1 MGEHKGWFVR
11 LDKRSGRHRGSVWLP
26 SARRYKSKTWDKP
39 AQAKQWAMGEAA
51 KILQGETVDTGAR
64 VADLRTAYLDSLTA
78 RGRSASHM
86 ANVSRT
92 LDGLER
98 VAPDLAAPKA
108 AAAIERWL
116 DDADVAAA
124 TRNRM
129 LVEVRALVRWAQR
142 RDRLVKDP
150 TRAIERASVPAGLRA
165 MFSLDEAARLLAL
178 PTPDPVM
185 HRRVA
190 ILLLAGLRS
199 DEAAALL
206 WRDIDLVGG
215 TILVR
220 KREGYR
226 LKRGRERIV
235 PLQPM
240 LRSILGEPGA
250 PDAQVSPLGTF
261 RYGPKGDDRAYRDAN
276 FRNLMPLYVQA
287 CGVEVAGRSAHSCR
301 HCYAGLM
308 TATGVPGALLS
319 AYLGHTSAGT
329 TMLYTRMAA
338 RYVGAVS
345 GWPRGELRVLGDASA
360 WPLAS

>member
-1 MGEHKGWFVR
+1 MTVGEHKGWFVR
-11 LDKRSGRHRGSVWLP
+11 EDKRSGRFRGSVWLP

-64 VADLRTAYLDSLTA
+64 VADLQADYLAGLLA
-78 RGRSASHM
+78 RGRSGSHL
-86 ANVSRT
+86 ANVLRT
-92 LDGLER
+92 LVGLAKA
-98 VAPDLAAPKA
+98 APDLAAATAP
-108 AAAIERWL
+108 AAIERWL
-116 DDADVAAA
+116 DAADVSAS

-235 PLQPM
+235 PLQPL
-240 LRSILGEPGA
+240 LRSILGEPAA
-250 PDAQVSPLGTF
+250 PDAQVAPLGTF
-261 RYGPKGDDRAYRDAN
+261 RYGPNGSIRAYRDSN
-276 FRNLMPLYVQA
+276 FRKLMPLYIQA

-308 TATGVPGALLS
+308 TATGVPGSLLS

-338 RYVGAVS
+338 RYVGAVA
-345 GWPRGELRVLGDASA
+345 GWGRGELR
-360 WPLAS
+360 LAG